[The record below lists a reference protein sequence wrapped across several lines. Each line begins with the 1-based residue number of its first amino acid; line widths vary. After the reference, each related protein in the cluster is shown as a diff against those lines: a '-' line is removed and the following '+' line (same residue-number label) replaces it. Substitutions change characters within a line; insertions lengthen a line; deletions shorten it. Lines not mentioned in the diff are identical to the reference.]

1 MKRYIIETD
10 DEHIWTYEVEGT
22 DANFSC
28 KLLKPHGDKKYWLE
42 DSEDYW
48 RWFFEEISIIKGAEL
63 DICFLCWEKSQED
76 FQKFYN
82 LIPQFPTSFQ
92 FGYLGNA
99 EWKSSEIIRYFQD
112 FRNTKEEVAYEENP
126 SRFML
131 KSGKTILIY
140 GTENF
145 CLTKD
150 AAFIN
155 KSDADSKKIRSS
167 STVFSKSME
176 EKDKGSS
183 CCVHSKKKTNL
194 TKHPEKEKSVRVVS
208 KAPSAPAIKKEKSPT
223 NFVGEDMSLE
233 QVNAEDLQRYFERKT
248 EGQCTTVSYRS
259 SAYSEQE

>member
-42 DSEDYW
+42 DREDYW
-48 RWFFEEISIIKGAEL
+48 QWFFEEISITKGAEL
-63 DICFLCWEKSQED
+63 DVCFLCLEKAQED
-76 FQKFYN
+76 FQQFYK
-82 LIPQFPTSFQ
+82 LLSSFQ
-92 FGYLGNA
+92 FSCLGKA

-131 KSGKTILIY
+131 KSGKTILVY

-145 CLTKD
+145 CLAND
-150 AAFIN
+150 AAFMN
-155 KSDADSKKIRSS
+155 KGDDDSEKIRSS
-167 STVFSKSME
+167 SKVFAPSME
-176 EKDKGSS
+176 KKDTVVPAVSSPKRKSNLPRLSGKAKG
-183 CCVHSKKKTNL
+183 VHTVPST
-194 TKHPEKEKSVRVVS
+194 
-208 KAPSAPAIKKEKSPT
+208 PSAPVIKKEKSPT
-223 NFVGEDMSLE
+223 DLVGEAMSSE

-259 SAYSEQE
+259 SVYSEQE